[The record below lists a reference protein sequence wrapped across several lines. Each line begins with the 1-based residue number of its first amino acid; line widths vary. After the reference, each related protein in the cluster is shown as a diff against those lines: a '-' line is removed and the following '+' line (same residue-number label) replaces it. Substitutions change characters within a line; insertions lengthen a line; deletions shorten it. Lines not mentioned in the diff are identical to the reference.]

1 MANKLQIK
9 RTSVSGRT
17 PNTTNSG
24 NTHFIDTGEF
34 ALNLA
39 DGILYSSNGS
49 GVIEIGSNTTTQ
61 RITNALIVSNDK
73 RIHFNTVNTAVSAH
87 FVQQSD
93 DNFVFYT
100 TNTAYGQRPVWSIF
114 ANSITSAFSISTPTI
129 FNGNIDLG
137 QVSVT
142 ANGTTGTAGQV
153 LASNGSATYWV
164 SPGAAS
170 VNTSAQFSWTN
181 THTFSANVSFTGNG
195 IGIASNTGAIYL
207 GGISDANWRIGRNT
221 GAVTKWIYT
230 NNTIDIVTANS
241 NLEGV
246 SIGLVGGNS
255 YFETGYLGTY
265 ISSNVT
271 VGNTSINATIN
282 STAFSGTAN
291 NSTNLGGIGAASY
304 VQNTDSRTLSG
315 NLVISGTY
323 FNPSSNTILLGNT
336 SQRWV
341 LSANTG
347 DFSSNVTSNTVS
359 LRGSSGSFTA
369 TINPTTLTA
378 DQTVTIP
385 DESFTIGFRNIPPVG
400 TKTSSYTL
408 ATADVG
414 KYVQVGSGGSIV
426 IPDATF
432 AEGDAINIFNN
443 TSGSITITCSITT
456 AYIAGTDTDV
466 ASVTLATRGMA
477 TILFISST
485 VCVIAGNIT

>member
-24 NTHFIDTGEF
+24 NTHYIDTGEF
-34 ALNLA
+34 ALNMA

-49 GVIEIGSNTTTQ
+49 AVIEIGSNTTTQ
-61 RITNALIVSNDK
+61 RITNALNVDNDR
-73 RIHFNTVNTAVSAH
+73 RINFSTVNTSASAY
-87 FVQQSD
+87 FIQQND

-100 TNTAYGQRPVWSIF
+100 TNTAYGARAVWSIY
-114 ANSITSAFSISTPTI
+114 ANSVTSNLRFTTQTT
-129 FNGNIDLG
+129 FNGNVDLN
-137 QVSVT
+137 VVAVY
-142 ANGTTGTAGQV
+142 ANGTPGTAGQV
-153 LASNGSATYWV
+153 LASNGSSTYWV

-246 SIGLVGGNS
+246 SIGLVGGNT

-271 VGNTSINATIN
+271 VGNSTVSSVIN
-282 STAFSGTAN
+282 STS
-291 NSTNLGGIGAASY
+291 I
-304 VQNTDSRTLSG
+304 
-315 NLVISGTY
+315 
-323 FNPSSNTILLGNT
+323 
-336 SQRWV
+336 
-341 LSANTG
+341 SANTA
-347 DFSSNVTSNTVS
+347 SLNSVSVTSNVTSNTVS

-378 DQTVTIP
+378 DRTVTIP
-385 DESFTIGFRNIPPVG
+385 DETFTIGFRNIPPVG
-400 TKTSSYTL
+400 TKTASYTL
-408 ATADVG
+408 ATSDVG
-414 KYVQVGSGGSIV
+414 KYVQIGSGGSII

-432 AEGDAINIFNN
+432 SEGDAINIFNN